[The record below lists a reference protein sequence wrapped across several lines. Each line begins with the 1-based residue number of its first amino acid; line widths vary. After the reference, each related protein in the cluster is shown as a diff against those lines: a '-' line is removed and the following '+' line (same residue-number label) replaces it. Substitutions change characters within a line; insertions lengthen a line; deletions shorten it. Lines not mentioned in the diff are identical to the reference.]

1 MDTILHTPTVVQNT
15 LVGPLRNPDRRMV
28 GSRPNQ
34 NDCFF
39 FVIVMQSAIL
49 FDLRRKYE
57 VIAEKPLTLVVNTCF

>member
-39 FVIVMQSAIL
+39 VIVMQSAIL